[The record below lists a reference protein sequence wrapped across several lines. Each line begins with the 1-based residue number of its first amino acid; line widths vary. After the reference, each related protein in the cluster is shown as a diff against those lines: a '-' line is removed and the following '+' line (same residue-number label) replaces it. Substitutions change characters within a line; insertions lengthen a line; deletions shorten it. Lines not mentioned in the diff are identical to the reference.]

1 MVQWQLH
8 DREWDDDDSPT
19 TTMNGAFGGGPIFI
33 LFEGR
38 LWIAQW
44 WCNQYCR
51 LDSMNLPMQVQAL
64 QEGRCK
70 STGGYEIATW

>member
-1 MVQWQLH
+1 MARIGDNGPTVQKGDGGWPGMVQWQLH

-38 LWIAQW
+38 LWIAQ
-44 WCNQYCR
+44 
-51 LDSMNLPMQVQAL
+51 
-64 QEGRCK
+64 
-70 STGGYEIATW
+70 